1 MGSPHHGAAG
11 LRHSVLDGR
20 GKLSHRA
27 RRGARRRG
35 RWRARHR
42 GAVLIAVDLVE
53 RAREIVLA
61 LLRDARRRLAHL
73 TYADLRLEVVEGR
86 FASAENGGSR
96 ASGADASCAAGLRV
110 LAGDRTVAPGW
121 VGIVIG
127 DADLPNLEA
136 LLRDAL
142 ERAYRRAVANA
153 DGKAEARDKFGP
165 LGASLAATQLHPIDV
180 RQAVVPAVY
189 RIDPRGVPLPDMV
202 GYTTDVSRAVSGAH
216 SSIQYNYIL
225 TVTQLSRE
233 LFASTEGTLI
243 DQAFALTQGLCSVVA
258 VAGGVSQSLYDV
270 SGHQRGW
277 EVLTDGV
284 EEPLMSFP
292 PFRDFALSLALE
304 AAELVVAPP
313 LPTSDRDVVVVT
325 DPHYNTLLSHEI
337 IGHPT
342 ELDRALKMET
352 AYAGRS
358 WLLAGLGEHQV
369 GKRVAS
375 PLVTAYSDPA
385 LPGYGHYEY
394 DHEGTP
400 AQRVVHIDRG
410 IFRGFMNSRQTAAI
424 FGGAPNGHF
433 KATEASLV
441 PLIRMSSTV
450 FERGANDPRDIIRD
464 VEHGYYL
471 VGHRIPSI
479 AESRENFRI
488 SARKVYEIERGQLG
502 RLYRDGGIV
511 ADSRDFLLNV
521 DAAGTDF
528 RIYPIANCGKGQPM
542 QSKKL
547 GNGGPT
553 LRSRARVAGG

>member
-1 MGSPHHGAAG
+1 
-11 LRHSVLDGR
+11 LR
-20 GKLSHRA
+20 
-27 RRGARRRG
+27 
-35 RWRARHR
+35 
-42 GAVLIAVDLVE
+42 E
-53 RAREIVLA
+53 
-61 LLRDARRRLAHL
+61 ARRRLPHL
-73 TYADLRLEVVEGR
+73 AYADLRLEVVEGR
-86 FASAENGGSR
+86 FAGAENGGSR
-96 ASGADASCAAGLRV
+96 ASGADASCAAGVRV
-110 LAGDRTVAPGW
+110 LAGDRAVAPGW

-127 DADLPNLEA
+127 AAELPDLA
-136 LLRDAL
+136 SLLREAL

-153 DGKAEARDKFGP
+153 DGKATAREKFGP
-165 LGASLAATQLHPIDV
+165 LGASLADTRLHPIAV
-180 RQAVVPAVY
+180 HQAVVPAVY
-189 RIDPRGVPLPDMV
+189 RLDPRAVPLADMV
-202 GYTTDVSRAVSGAH
+202 AFVTDVSRAVRHAH
-216 SSIQYNYIL
+216 PSVHYNYIL
-225 TVTQLSRE
+225 AVTQLSRE
-233 LFASTEGTLI
+233 LFASTEGALI

-284 EEPLMSFP
+284 SEPFIEFP
-292 PFRDFALSLALE
+292 PFRRFAVDLAGE
-304 AAELVVAPP
+304 AAALAVAPP
-313 LPTSDRDVVVVT
+313 LPTSAGEVVVVT

-337 IGHPT
+337 VGHPT

-358 WLLAGLGEHQV
+358 WLLSGLGEHQV

-375 PLVTAYSDPA
+375 SLVTAFSDPA
-385 LPGYGHYEY
+385 LPGYGHYAF

-400 AQRVVHIDRG
+400 ARRVVHIDRG
-410 IFRGFMNSRQTAAI
+410 VFQGFMNSRQTAAI

-450 FERGANDPRDIIRD
+450 FERGADDPRDILRD

-488 SARKVYEIERGQLG
+488 SARKVYEIEHGQLG

-511 ADSRDFLLNV
+511 ADSRDFLLHV

-542 QSKKL
+542 QSRRL

-553 LRSRARVAGG
+553 MRSRARMSGS

>member
-1 MGSPHHGAAG
+1 MLREARQRLPH
-11 LRHSVLDGR
+11 
-20 GKLSHRA
+20 
-27 RRGARRRG
+27 
-35 RWRARHR
+35 
-42 GAVLIAVDLVE
+42 
-53 RAREIVLA
+53 LA
-61 LLRDARRRLAHL
+61 
-73 TYADLRLEVVEGR
+73 YADLRLEVVEGR
-86 FASAENGGSR
+86 FAGAENGGGR
-96 ASGADASCAAGLRV
+96 ASGADASCAAGVRV

-127 DADLPNLEA
+127 DADLPNLET
-136 LLRDAL
+136 LLREAL
-142 ERAYRRAVANA
+142 ERAYRRAIANA
-153 DGKAEARDKFGP
+153 DGKAAAREKFGP
-165 LGASLAATQLHPIDV
+165 LGASLADTRLHPIEA

-189 RIDPRGVPLPDMV
+189 RVDPRTVGLSDMV
-202 GYTTDVSRAVSGAH
+202 TFVTDVSRAVGNVHA
-216 SSIQYNYIL
+216 SIQYNYVL
-225 TVTQLSRE
+225 AVTQLSRE
-233 LFASTEGTLI
+233 LFASTEGSLV

-258 VAGGVSQSLYDV
+258 VAGGVSQPLYDV

-284 EEPLMSFP
+284 DEPLMSFP
-292 PFRDFALSLALE
+292 PFRDFAVALAHD
-304 AAELVVAPP
+304 AAELVGAPP

-375 PLVTAYSDPA
+375 PLVTAYSDPS

-400 AQRVVHIDRG
+400 ARRVVHIDGG
-410 IFRGFMNSRQTAAI
+410 IFQGFMNSRQTAAI

-450 FERGANDPRDIIRD
+450 FERGADDPRDIIRD

-502 RLYRDGGIV
+502 RLYRDGGIA

-521 DAAGTDF
+521 DAVGTDF

-553 LRSRARVAGG
+553 LRSRARVTGG